1 MRVGELF
8 NISFRSLCP
17 SNDWK
22 EISIGILNP
31 AFCHHKSI
39 NFLFLIISSSI
50 SRVGSSIWYKYWSK
64 NHWIFSPEFSW
75 IKEINSFAKKYAAKE
90 ALVKALGTGFRNGI
104 NFKNIEIKNEKIG
117 KPYVNLDKILIIKIK
132 QKYKVKKFNI
142 FLSISD
148 ENKYAIANILITK

>member
-1 MRVGELF
+1 M
-8 NISFRSLCP
+8 I
-17 SNDWK
+17 
-22 EISIGILNP
+22 IGIGTDIIDTRRI
-31 AFCHHKSI
+31 KSAI
-39 NFLFLIISSSI
+39 DKYGEKFTRRCFSNSEILRSEN
-50 SRVGSSIWYKYWSK
+50 RVKTA
-64 NHWIFSPEFSW
+64 
-75 IKEINSFAKKYAAKE
+75 NSYAKKYAAKE

-104 NFKNIEIKNEKIG
+104 NFNNIEIKNDKLG